1 MALKDVLGCL
11 GYSGIQVTCALCA
24 TTLLSLFALGLSAD
38 TPNPEQRDATSNRVN
53 PPVDTVTVEAK
64 RNRKELENRVERFL
78 SSAIVHHTDWAFARW
93 RQPVCPIILG
103 LLKEQGDLIVGRV
116 SEIARQA
123 GVPLAPA
130 KCAANFLVIATP
142 EPYTL
147 IDKWRGRNPRMFD
160 TRYGET
166 PFKRFLN
173 VSRPVR
179 VWYNAEFMLSDRTPF
194 WADTANEDGS
204 TKLIYTRPRHL
215 GGLMHYLDVREINTA
230 IIIIDTNMLHDITV
244 GRLAAYIAVVGLAEI
259 NLDRDL
265 GDAPTILRLFRT
277 GAQSFDGTL
286 SIWDQ
291 AFLKSLYSTPQE
303 DVLQLSHMKT
313 EAAKIIAP

>member
-1 MALKDVLGCL
+1 MSIRV
-11 GYSGIQVTCALCA
+11 ICALCTMA
-24 TTLLSLFALGLSAD
+24 LLSLFALRLSAD
-38 TPNPEQRDATSNRVN
+38 TPGPERSDATPSKPAN
-53 PPVDTVTVEAK
+53 PPLDTVTVEAK
-64 RNRKELENRVERFL
+64 RNRKELEKRVDRFL

-103 LLKEQGDLIVGRV
+103 LLEEQGEFIVGRV

-130 KCAANFLVIATP
+130 KCAANFAVIAAQ
-142 EPYTL
+142 EPNAL
-147 IDKWRGRNPRMFD
+147 INKWRRRNPRLFD
-160 TRYGET
+160 TTYGEA
-166 PFKRFLN
+166 PFKRFLE

-179 VWYNAEFMLSDRTPF
+179 VWYNAQFVNRDGMPF
-194 WADTANEDGS
+194 WADTVNEDGS
-204 TKLIYTRPRHL
+204 TKRIYTRPRHL
-215 GGLMHYLDVREINTA
+215 GGLMHYPDVREINTA
-230 IIIIDTNMLHDITV
+230 IIILDRNMLHDITV
-244 GRLAAYIAVVGLAEI
+244 SRLADYIAVVGLAEI

-265 GDAPTILRLFRT
+265 GDAPTILHLFRAS
-277 GAQSFDGTL
+277 GQSFDGAL

-303 DVLQLSHMKT
+303 DVLQLSHMTT